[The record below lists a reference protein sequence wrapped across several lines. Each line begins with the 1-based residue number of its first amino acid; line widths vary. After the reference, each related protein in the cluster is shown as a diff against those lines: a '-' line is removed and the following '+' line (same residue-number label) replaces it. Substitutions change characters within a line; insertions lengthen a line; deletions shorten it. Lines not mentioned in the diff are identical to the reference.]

1 MWNAIIVGI
10 IIATIAAMRLY
21 GARRRGWLSW
31 VNAALG
37 VWLILSP
44 FFSGVTGNHWVL
56 WNFVIVGIIVA
67 VLRAWSAL
75 ATELGLPMPTE
86 F

>member
-10 IIATIAAMRLY
+10 IIAAIAAMRLY
-21 GARRRGWLSW
+21 GARRHGWLSP

-37 VWLILSP
+37 IWLILSP
-44 FFSGVTGNHWVL
+44 FFFGFAGNRRVL
-56 WNFVIVGIIVA
+56 WNFVIVAIIVA
-67 VLRAWSAL
+67 VLGAWSAL
-75 ATELGLPMPTE
+75 AAELGRPMPTE